1 MKDVRRLGAE
11 IAEAYDRIDGL
22 LNNAG
27 TFSGDYTGKRVVTE
41 EGNEYSLA
49 VNVLAPFLLTSL
61 LLDRVRASGN
71 GRILVTSS
79 MSAGAADALNDLC
92 SAKSWSEHRAYSLSK
107 LCCAMIAMELNA
119 RYGDPPS
126 LCIHTMDPGTVNTKM
141 LIAGWGRCGIPVAQ
155 ATRSYH
161 MLVDESYGRS
171 SGECAG
177 TGLNRE
183 AKDPAA
189 RQKLWDDLTERT
201 GRPTHVSDSAC
212 GARRRSRGLQGASG
226 PMPSARRR
234 RRQRGAMWGATPAGA
249 AAGRPRPVAARRG
262 RPQVKRRRRG
272 PRRSADRQRAAA
284 RARGGGAKHHFVEG
298 SRAPWRAFRRGLV
311 PRGLGRL
318 SSRGVIRR
326 RRVRA

>member
-1 MKDVRRLGAE
+1 MRISAQRFAAMATVAAAAKPSNSRVYVVTGATDGIGRLTAQKLGADGLHVAVHGRTKSKVDAVVAEVEQNGGSARGFVADLSSMADVRRLGAE
-11 IAEAYDRIDGL
+11 IAEAYDAIDGL
-22 LNNAG
+22 INNAG

-61 LLDRVRASGN
+61 LLDRVRASGA

-79 MSAGAADALNDLC
+79 MSAGAADALNDLQC
-92 SAKSWSEHRAYSLSK
+92 ERWSEHRAYSLSK
-107 LCCAMIAMELNA
+107 LCCAMIAMELDA

-161 MLVDESYGRS
+161 MLVDEGYGRS

-189 RQKLWDDLTERT
+189 RQKLWEDLTE
-201 GRPTHVSDSAC
+201 
-212 GARRRSRGLQGASG
+212 LMGASY
-226 PMPSARRR
+226 P
-234 RRQRGAMWGATPAGA
+234 AT
-249 AAGRPRPVAARRG
+249 
-262 RPQVKRRRRG
+262 
-272 PRRSADRQRAAA
+272 
-284 RARGGGAKHHFVEG
+284 
-298 SRAPWRAFRRGLV
+298 
-311 PRGLGRL
+311 
-318 SSRGVIRR
+318 
-326 RRVRA
+326 

>member
-1 MKDVRRLGAE
+1 MRTAARLVGMATVAAAAKPSAKIYVVTGATDGIGRLTAQKLGQDHHHVAVHGRTQSKVDAVVAEVEQNGGSARGFVADLSSMKDVRRLGNE

-79 MSAGAADALNDLC
+79 MSAGAADALSDLQC
-92 SAKSWSEHRAYSLSK
+92 EKWSEHRAYSLSK

-183 AKDPAA
+183 AKDPGA
-189 RQKLWDDLTERT
+189 RRKLWEDLTELT
-201 GRPTHVSDSAC
+201 
-212 GARRRSRGLQGASG
+212 GASY
-226 PMPSARRR
+226 P
-234 RRQRGAMWGATPAGA
+234 T
-249 AAGRPRPVAARRG
+249 
-262 RPQVKRRRRG
+262 
-272 PRRSADRQRAAA
+272 
-284 RARGGGAKHHFVEG
+284 
-298 SRAPWRAFRRGLV
+298 
-311 PRGLGRL
+311 
-318 SSRGVIRR
+318 
-326 RRVRA
+326 

>member
-1 MKDVRRLGAE
+1 MRISAQRLAAMATVAAAAKPSKVYVVTGATDGIGRLTAQKLGADGLHVAVHGRTQSKVDAVVAEVEQNGGSARGFVADLSSMSDVRRLGAE
-11 IAEAYDRIDGL
+11 IAGAYESIDGL

-27 TFSGDYTGKRVVTE
+27 TFSGDYTGKRVVTD

-61 LLDRVRASGN
+61 LLDRVRASGT

-79 MSAGAADALNDLC
+79 MSAGAADALNDLQC
-92 SAKSWSEHRAYSLSK
+92 EKWSEHRAYSLSK
-107 LCCAMIAMELNA
+107 LCCAMIAMELHE

-141 LIAGWGRCGIPVAQ
+141 LIAGWGRCGIPVGQ

-189 RQKLWDDLTERT
+189 RRKLWDDLTELT
-201 GRPTHVSDSAC
+201 
-212 GARRRSRGLQGASG
+212 GASY
-226 PMPSARRR
+226 P
-234 RRQRGAMWGATPAGA
+234 T
-249 AAGRPRPVAARRG
+249 
-262 RPQVKRRRRG
+262 
-272 PRRSADRQRAAA
+272 
-284 RARGGGAKHHFVEG
+284 
-298 SRAPWRAFRRGLV
+298 
-311 PRGLGRL
+311 
-318 SSRGVIRR
+318 
-326 RRVRA
+326 

>member
-1 MKDVRRLGAE
+1 MRTAARLVGMATVAAAAKPSAKIYVVTGATDGIGRLTAQKLGQDHHHVAVHGRTQSKVDAVVAEVEQGGGTARGFVADLSSMKDVRRLGNE
-11 IAEAYDRIDGL
+11 IAEAYDAIDGL

-27 TFSGDYTGKRVVTE
+27 TFSGDYTGKRVVTD

-61 LLDRVRASGN
+61 LLDRVRASGA

-79 MSAGAADALNDLC
+79 MSAGAADALNDLQC
-92 SAKSWSEHRAYSLSK
+92 ERWSEHRAYSLSK

-189 RQKLWDDLTERT
+189 RRKLWGDLTELT
-201 GRPTHVSDSAC
+201 
-212 GARRRSRGLQGASG
+212 GASY
-226 PMPSARRR
+226 P
-234 RRQRGAMWGATPAGA
+234 T
-249 AAGRPRPVAARRG
+249 
-262 RPQVKRRRRG
+262 
-272 PRRSADRQRAAA
+272 
-284 RARGGGAKHHFVEG
+284 
-298 SRAPWRAFRRGLV
+298 
-311 PRGLGRL
+311 
-318 SSRGVIRR
+318 
-326 RRVRA
+326 